1 MSKIN
6 LIKPEKISLK
16 NHPTLNEKWLQ
27 ETISK
32 DPSLLGFGDL
42 IVKDKER
49 IQPTAGR
56 LDLLL
61 QDPDLYKRYEVEIQL
76 GKTDESHV
84 IRTIEYWDIERKRYP
99 QYEHC
104 AIIIAEEI
112 TSRFLNVISLFNGHI
127 PLIAIQLNA
136 YKVNDEYFLTF
147 TKVLDEIS
155 LGLIDEDEEVSETA
169 DRNYWETQRGT
180 AKTIKAVDNF
190 YDIIKEILPGY
201 NLKYNKHYI
210 GLEKDSIPDNFIIF
224 RAKKSFM
231 RAEIRLEESEEL
243 EKEMEQEGLDLLDYD
258 KRGKRYRIKFTTNEI
273 SKKREFIEKIIK
285 KAKGIKIEEDDY
297 ENTDK

>member
-1 MSKIN
+1 MSKVN

-76 GKTDESHV
+76 GKTDESHI
-84 IRTIEYWDIERKRYP
+84 IRTLEYWDIERKRYP

-104 AIIIAEEI
+104 AVIVAEEI

-127 PLIAIQLNA
+127 PLVAVQFNA
-136 YKVNDEYFLTF
+136 YKVNNEYFLVF

-155 LGLIDEDEEVSETA
+155 LGLIEDDEINEPV
-169 DRNYWETQRGT
+169 DRNYWENVRGT
-180 AKTIKAVDNF
+180 SKTVKAADDF
-190 YDIIKEILPGY
+190 YDIIKDILPGY

-210 GLEKDSIPDNFIIF
+210 GLEKDTVPDNFVIF
-224 RAKKSFM
+224 KPKKNFM
-231 RAEIRLEESEEL
+231 RAEIRIDESEEL
-243 EKEMEQEGLDLLDYD
+243 ENEMEKVGLDLLDYD
-258 KRGKRYRIKFTTNEI
+258 KKGRRYRIKFTANEVN
-273 SKKREFIEKIIK
+273 KKRAFIEKLIK
-285 KAKGIKIEEDDY
+285 KAKGIKIEHEEKQKD
-297 ENTDK
+297 E

>member
-16 NHPTLNEKWLQ
+16 NHQTLNETWLQ

-42 IVKDKER
+42 IMKDKER
-49 IQPTAGR
+49 IQPTDGK

-169 DRNYWETQRGT
+169 DRNYWETDRGT
-180 AKTIKAVDNF
+180 AKTMEAVDNF
-190 YDIIKEILPGY
+190 YKIIKEILPGY

-210 GLEKDSIPDNFIIF
+210 GLEKDSIPDNFVIF

-231 RAEIRLEESEEL
+231 SAEIRLEESEEL
-243 EKEMEQEGLDLLDYD
+243 EKEMEKEELDLLDYD

-285 KAKGIKIEEDDY
+285 KAKGIKIDEDNP
-297 ENTDK
+297 ENTE